1 MIKPNPET
9 LQIWP
14 QCRECILGMIQDA
27 FAMMETADDA
37 LIQHVTSF
45 AEDILAEAF
54 EKGWSSPVTAN
65 KILRE
70 QKRLLGVDD
79 PYTSFKK
86 RELRHARKVF
96 SQVETLVGRDLRSRI
111 ALSVLG
117 NSLDFFTNPDGALQ
131 SLPDIMKKGISFD
144 YDDIDRLERFLL
156 IKPGSVLFFTDN
168 SGEIFFDIPLFQFIR
183 DHARQATLVVK
194 GSPTLNDLSRIE
206 LKNEQLESF
215 FSNIADT
222 GTEGVGIDWDL
233 TSAAFK
239 DLVNAADLI
248 VSKGM
253 ANFETVY
260 PKKLSAPVFFLLK
273 SKCSPIQDYLGTPS
287 AGYCALWKEGSRLTQ
302 SSAEEAV
309 P

>member
-1 MIKPNPET
+1 MIRPNPET

-27 FAMMETADDA
+27 FSMMETADA
-37 LIQHVTSF
+37 SLMQRVTSF
-45 AEDILAEAF
+45 AEGILTEAF
-54 EKGWSSPVTAN
+54 EKHWSSPVTAN

-70 QKRLLGVDD
+70 QKRLSGVND
-79 PYTSFKK
+79 PYEFFKE
-86 RELRHARKVF
+86 RELQQARKVF
-96 SQVETLVGRDLRSRI
+96 SQVEALAGRDLRSRI

-117 NSLDFFTNPDGALQ
+117 NSLDFFTNAEEILG
-131 SLPDIMKKGISFD
+131 SLPDVMKRGISFD
-144 YDDIDRLERFLL
+144 YDDIHRLERFLL
-156 IKPGSVLFFTDN
+156 AKPGSVLFFTDN
-168 SGEIFFDIPLFQFIR
+168 SGEIFFDMPFFQFIR
-183 DHARQATLVVK
+183 DHARKATLVVK
-194 GSPTLNDLSRIE
+194 GAPTLNDLSCIE
-206 LKNEQLESF
+206 LSNEQLESF
-215 FSNIADT
+215 FGNIADT

-233 TSAAFK
+233 TSAAFRE
-239 DLVNAADLI
+239 LVHAADLI

>member
-1 MIKPNPET
+1 MRPNPKL

-27 FAMMETADDA
+27 FAMMEKADDA
-37 LIQHVTSF
+37 LIQQVTSF
-45 AEDILAEAF
+45 AESILAEAF

-65 KILRE
+65 KILRQ
-70 QKRLLGVDD
+70 QKLLSGVAD

-86 RELRHARKVF
+86 RELRQARKIY
-96 SQVETLVGRDLRSRI
+96 SQVKAHVGRDLRSRI

-117 NSLDFFTNPDGALQ
+117 NSLDFFTNPESTLQ
-131 SLPDIMKKGISFD
+131 SLPDIMNKGISF
-144 YDDIDRLERFLL
+144 YFDDIDRLERFLL
-156 IKPGSVLFFTDN
+156 TRPDSVLFFTDN
-168 SGEIFFDIPLFQFIR
+168 SGEIFFDMPFFQFIR
-183 DHARQATLVVK
+183 DHARKAILVVK

-222 GTEGVGIDWDL
+222 GTDGVGIDWDR

-239 DLVNAADLI
+239 NLVKAADLI

-260 PKKLSAPVFFLLK
+260 PKMLSAPVFFLLK
-273 SKCSPIQDYLGTPS
+273 SKCSPIQDYLSTPS
-287 AGYCALWKEGSRLTQ
+287 AGYCALWKEG
-302 SSAEEAV
+302 V
-309 P
+309 GNDF